1 MEKKEQHPVS
11 IPILEAHYLP
21 SQSYRPPTW
30 NRKRLLEFLARSARV
45 VMGYCAME
53 GFLRFAYVRSA
64 ALAPRWFFAQS
75 GWTLAGIVYFS
86 SLQFYLKYNF
96 AYGLPSLF
104 FWLDNVYEKHDLRP
118 RCTTRIH
125 TAANVWR
132 YLYKAVVGDQ
142 WTAWHRFLGTSA
154 SFTFVLLWHTTQ
166 IHVVVWIAVNYF
178 LVMAEMI
185 CARLAATAPVTSCS
199 VMQGGSLGETALKG
213 LLSAINLV
221 ATYGSCFFFL
231 SNYDIAS
238 GAIKKLLVFPFPLLP
253 VVLAL
258 YCNAQVAMDISDWER
273 TRQPNEVDQRV
284 YEGEKLEALSSSPC
298 LRRKNAVPSGK

>member
-1 MEKKEQHPVS
+1 MATASYVAVLLRRRSLAYVTGSVIAALTTLPVPFVPRFEFS
-11 IPILEAHYLP
+11 PCVIGGNRSLEASIFFTGWNVLRLVSVTVDIIDRPPSACKDARKTVLHALAYLLYFP
-21 SQSYRPPTW
+21 GLVAGPVTNYDDFMNEAYRPPTW

-64 ALAPRWFFAQS
+64 ALTPRWFFAQS

-132 YLYKAVVGDQ
+132 LV
-142 WTAWHRFLGTSA
+142 TAFNA
-154 SFTFVLLWHTTQ
+154 
-166 IHVVVWIAVNYF
+166 
-178 LVMAEMI
+178 
-185 CARLAATAPVTSCS
+185 ARLEGVCASR
-199 VMQGGSLGETALKG
+199 LG
-213 LLSAINLV
+213 N
-221 ATYGSCFFFL
+221 
-231 SNYDIAS
+231 D
-238 GAIKKLLVFPFPLLP
+238 
-253 VVLAL
+253 
-258 YCNAQVAMDISDWER
+258 
-273 TRQPNEVDQRV
+273 
-284 YEGEKLEALSSSPC
+284 
-298 LRRKNAVPSGK
+298 